1 MKQHIFKQYIGQGRN
16 HKENQKVSQVE
27 WRVMFIFIFKSKMT
41 KCPTSW
47 ETPENESHS
56 FTPSWETP
64 ESESPTL
71 CDSMDY
77 IVHVILQARI
87 LEWVAFPFSSGSS
100 HPRDWTQ
107 VYPHCRRILY
117 QLSYQGSPSPR
128 PTRTFGHP
136 QKYLGSNS
144 KLCVTLDM
152 WLLSV
157 FFLLLSIIEI

>member
-1 MKQHIFKQYIGQGRN
+1 MKQHILKQYIGQRRN

-27 WRVMFIFIFKSKMT
+27 WRVMFIFKSRMT

-47 ETPENESHS
+47 ETPEKWKSLFHS
-56 FTPSWETP
+56 LTTSWETP

-107 VYPHCRRILY
+107 VSHIAGGFFTNWAIREALVPGPPRHLVIHRNIWV
-117 QLSYQGSPSPR
+117 QTLSFVLP
-128 PTRTFGHP
+128 
-136 QKYLGSNS
+136 
-144 KLCVTLDM
+144 
-152 WLLSV
+152 
-157 FFLLLSIIEI
+157 

>member
-107 VYPHCRRILY
+107 VSLIAGGFFTNWAIREALVPGPPGHLVIHRNIWV
-117 QLSYQGSPSPR
+117 QTLSYVSP
-128 PTRTFGHP
+128 
-136 QKYLGSNS
+136 
-144 KLCVTLDM
+144 
-152 WLLSV
+152 
-157 FFLLLSIIEI
+157 